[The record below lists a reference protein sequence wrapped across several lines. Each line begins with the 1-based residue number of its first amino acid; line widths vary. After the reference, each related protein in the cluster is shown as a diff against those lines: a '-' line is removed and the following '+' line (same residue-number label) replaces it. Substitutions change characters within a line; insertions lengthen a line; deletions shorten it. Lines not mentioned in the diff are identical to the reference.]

1 MGDLLSSIENELID
15 IIKDDKS
22 EQLKNFIIKNNINKT
37 VLLGPHK
44 RTLIQ
49 FCAYDGSSKCL
60 EELIK
65 MNFDIN
71 ELETSNNNSPLFIAC
86 KFNYIEIVFILL
98 NNQYQ
103 KCIILRKNNEGLNEF
118 EVAFL
123 RGNYEICYYLLYE
136 YTDTQESDN
145 NNEKDKKLNIN
156 NIEDNNNEINI
167 IRNNGKENEYM
178 KFFNNINFSLE
189 KYLSMQE
196 YLLYPLFNMPLFYHS
211 LKKKIFPSKCPSFAV
226 ERKKTKELLTKIPDP
241 NESWGNFIKRLTRL
255 ELYNP
260 PLVDKNS
267 VTRANS
273 LYMMTQMKMI
283 SMEYGI
289 PMDYCDSKDL
299 KKNNDNKNE
308 NEEENPLNNNI
319 DNEIQI
325 NEEKLDEIN
334 NDNNNNDNN
343 NIDNNDNNINN
354 INNIDNNNI
363 DNNNIDNNNNNFLSI
378 EIKSNLSKSSIDSH
392 EKLNKE
398 KNNTV
403 NYFGN
408 SSEDH
413 IFSHKV
419 KNAFE

>member
-49 FCAYDGSSKCL
+49 FCAYYGSSKCL

-98 NNQYQ
+98 NNQHQ

-136 YTDTQESDN
+136 YADTQESGN

-156 NIEDNNNEINI
+156 NIEDNNNINI
-167 IRNNGKENEYM
+167 IRNKDKENEYM

-273 LYMMTQMKMI
+273 LYMVTQMKMI

-289 PMDYCDSKDL
+289 NMDYCDSKEL
-299 KKNNDNKNE
+299 KKNNNNKNE
-308 NEEENPLNNNI
+308 NEEENPLKNNI
-319 DNEIQI
+319 DNEIKI
-325 NEEKLDEIN
+325 NKDKIDEIN
-334 NDNNNNDNN
+334 NNKHIDNNNIDNNIIENN
-343 NIDNNDNNINN
+343 NIDNNDNN
-354 INNIDNNNI
+354 
-363 DNNNIDNNNNNFLSI
+363 FLSL
-378 EIKSNLSKSSIDSH
+378 EIKNNLSKSSLDST

-403 NYFGN
+403 SFFGN
-408 SSEDH
+408 SSEEH

-419 KNAFE
+419 KNAFD